1 MKFYQNKNSGEII
14 ATTMM
19 VELLSP
25 PTESSIKL
33 GFEGYSRQTAY
44 KAIMPNFMLGNGI
57 GSFVIT
63 YSLLHSDYKRINKKI
78 ALEKYPNFKQYT
90 FEDLINEH
98 KKTGLSRIEI
108 LHKQKI

>member
-25 PTESSIKL
+25 PSDHSKRL

-44 KAIMPNFMLGNGI
+44 KAIMPNFMLGSGI

-63 YSLLHSDYKRINKKI
+63 NSLLNSSYKRINKKI
-78 ALEKYPNFKQYT
+78 ALEKYPNFKQYV
-90 FEDLINEH
+90 FADLEKEH
-98 KKTGLSRIEI
+98 KKTGVSKFDI
-108 LHKQKI
+108 LNKQKI